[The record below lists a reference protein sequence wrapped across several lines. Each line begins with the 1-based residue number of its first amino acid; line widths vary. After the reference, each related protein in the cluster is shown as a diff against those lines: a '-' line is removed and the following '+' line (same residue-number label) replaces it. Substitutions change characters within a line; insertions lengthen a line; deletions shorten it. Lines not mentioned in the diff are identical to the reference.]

1 MTELESFIQQEIL
14 AGKYTS
20 LDEAIEAGLNL
31 SENAKSR
38 DYLAQELGDKID
50 VAIAQINRGE
60 GLIGEEVITNLRA
73 KLRAAKF
80 KLGN

>member
-20 LDEAIEAGLNL
+20 LDEAIKAGLSL
-31 SENAKSR
+31 SEYARLR
-38 DYLAQELGDKID
+38 DSLAQELGEKID
-50 VAIAQINRGE
+50 VAIAQLDQGE
-60 GLIGEEVITNLRA
+60 GLNGEEVIANLRA
-73 KLRAAKF
+73 NLRAAKF